1 MKVYHNVENQTCLY
15 FDIVLNSFIMKDNL
29 KLVAITVVFVFAGLA
44 LSFISWKDVDLDSLD
59 VCLYDGATF
68 TVGQEVVGYQIG
80 NHCVCS
86 EGGIIECI
94 PLEMEDEVYDAQK
107 EEVIVLTDDFKNDNL
122 KFEYRYLTGIGEEN
136 GDSFSNTNFSDIS
149 IVDGSLV
156 VVLEEMQI
164 CPSTNVVSDQEGF
177 YYEEDGVIKL
187 YSKVEKTEGIGCVVE
202 LKYVLEDF
210 KDFDL
215 EKIEIVFVS
224 EDGLETYAS
233 MCVYGG
239 RIYSDEDI
247 FKATEDSICVCEAGQ
262 VICEEELSD

>member
-1 MKVYHNVENQTCLY
+1 
-15 FDIVLNSFIMKDNL
+15 MKDNF
-29 KLVAITVVFVFAGLA
+29 KLIAITIVFVFAGLA
-44 LSFISWKDVDLDSLD
+44 LSFISWQDVDLDSSN
-59 VCLYDGATF
+59 VCLYDGVTF
-68 TVGQEVVGYQIG
+68 AVEQEVVGYQKD

-107 EEVIVLTDDFKNDNL
+107 EEVIVLVDDFKNDNL

-136 GDSFSNTNFSDIS
+136 GDSFSNTSFSDIS
-149 IVDGSLV
+149 IVDESLV

-187 YSKVEKTEGIGCVVE
+187 YSKVEKTEGISCVVE

-210 KDFDL
+210 KGFDL
-215 EKIEIVFVS
+215 EKMQIVFVN
-224 EDGLETYAS
+224 EQGLETYAS
-233 MCVYGG
+233 TCIYGD
-239 RIYSDEDI
+239 RIYSDNDV
-247 FKATEDSICVCEAGQ
+247 FRATEDSICTCEGGE
-262 VICEEELSD
+262 VTCEEELSD